1 MATHTSILAWKIP
14 GIEEPGGLQSI
25 GSQTWTQ
32 LRNRARMQTYGKSM
46 FWSVPSE
53 CQASWPGSLCRGVLW
68 SPAHWNH
75 IQFSSQSCLT
85 LCDPCSAAY
94 QAALSVTKSLFK
106 LMSIKSVMPSNHL
119 ILCHPHLLLPSI
131 FPSIRVFSNESVLC
145 IRWRS
150 IGVSSSA

>member
-68 SPAHWNH
+68 SPAQWNH

-85 LCDPCSAAY
+85 LCDPMFCSIPSCPVRNQELVQTHVY
-94 QAALSVTKSLFK
+94 QVSDALQPSHPLSSPSPPAFNLSKHQGLFQ
-106 LMSIKSVMPSNHL
+106 
-119 ILCHPHLLLPSI
+119 
-131 FPSIRVFSNESVLC
+131 
-145 IRWRS
+145 
-150 IGVSSSA
+150 